1 MQRYS
6 QADKLLFTA
15 DQRSMAFSGLMLP
28 DTIVASLEGFGQAP
42 LAVPLEF
49 PQLWPMPDSSP
60 AAAPAKTVDRAKR
73 TSANKHEMRGG
84 PLRPCP

>member
-28 DTIVASLEGFGQAP
+28 DAMVAALEGFGRVP

-49 PQLWPMPDSSP
+49 PQRWPVPESSP

-73 TSANKHEMRGG
+73 TSANKQEMRGG
-84 PLRPCP
+84 PLRPRP